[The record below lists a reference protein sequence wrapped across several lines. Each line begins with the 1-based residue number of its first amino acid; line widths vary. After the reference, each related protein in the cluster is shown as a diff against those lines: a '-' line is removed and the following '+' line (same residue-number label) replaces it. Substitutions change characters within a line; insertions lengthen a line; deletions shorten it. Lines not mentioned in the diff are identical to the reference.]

1 MTLNVIKTLHKA
13 LLKYLTND
21 SKDRGN
27 TALTGNG
34 TAAQRRARMEGRVYG
49 ISCSTPCAV
58 AVGRVLVAAAARL
71 GFRSTPT
78 RLPLHTA
85 AVVFQVLGP
94 AHAEVYG
101 DTHIVGPVVH
111 LDNTDEHA
119 VALQPARGDFQELF
133 GSIDSPVC
141 TPGRVRRAVRT
152 CTLSFSTHR
161 DGSTHLTFSRARAI
175 VCKEAVAVAMQ
186 HHGLHTGT
194 TGIAGPI
201 VTRGDLAGL
210 ALL

>member
-27 TALTGNG
+27 TALAGNG

-49 ISCSTPCAV
+49 ISCSTPCA
-58 AVGRVLVAAAARL
+58 AAAAARL

-85 AVVFQVLGP
+85 AAVFQVLGP

-133 GSIDSPVC
+133 GSIDRDSPVC